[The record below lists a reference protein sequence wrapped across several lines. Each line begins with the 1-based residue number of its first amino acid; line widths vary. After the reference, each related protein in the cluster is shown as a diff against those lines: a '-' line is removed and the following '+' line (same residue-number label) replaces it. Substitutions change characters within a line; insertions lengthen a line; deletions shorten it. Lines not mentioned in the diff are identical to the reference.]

1 MTRDR
6 YGNDSRSLFLVIRG
20 ALWGVLA
27 GLITVVMLEVL
38 GLITSGFGILGTFIV
53 LVGPAALGAGVLAG
67 VLVALVTWGVVRKH
81 SDDEEQKRAA
91 TRFAGGASLLLAVA
105 GPLAA
110 AGWFTVVSG
119 SEVQWWLLISLIVL
133 GVGVPVSGLT
143 VFATGKVHDV
153 MAVRF
158 PRG

>member
-1 MTRDR
+1 MARDR

-27 GLITVVMLEVL
+27 GLVTVLMLEVL
-38 GLITSGFGILGTFIV
+38 GLITSGFAGLGTFIV
-53 LVGPAALGAGVLAG
+53 LVGPAALGAGIIAG
-67 VLVALVTWGVVRKH
+67 ILVALVTWAVVRKH

-105 GPLAA
+105 GPLVA
-110 AGWFTVVSG
+110 AGWFTAVSG
-119 SEVQWWLLISLIVL
+119 SVVQWWLLIALIVL
-133 GVGVPVSGLT
+133 GVGVPVAGLA
-143 VFATGKVHDV
+143 VFAAGKVHDV
-153 MAVRF
+153 MVVRF